1 MAGAV
6 DWRRVAKTALHP
18 TQVEI
23 LDAMAARERLSPVQ
37 FCSNGDEPLSRIAY
51 HFRALRKVGLLE
63 PAGTKQRRGATEHYY
78 RLSRDALD

>member
-6 DWRRVAKTALHP
+6 DWRRVAKTILHP

-23 LDAMAARERLSPVQ
+23 LEALAACDRLSPVE
-37 FCSNGDEPLSRIAY
+37 FCSNGQEIGRVAY

-63 PAGTKQRRGATEHYY
+63 RAGSKQRRGATEHYY
-78 RLSRDALD
+78 RLSKKARD

>member
-6 DWRRVAKTALHP
+6 DWRRVAEAALHP

-23 LDAMAARERLSPVQ
+23 LEALAACDRLSPVQ
-37 FCSNGDEPLSRIAY
+37 FSSNAEAVSRIAY

-63 PAGTKQRRGATEHYY
+63 PAGSKQRRGATEHYY
-78 RLSRDALD
+78 RLSKKARG